1 MLACGGLPTRLP
13 RTNNK
18 RSGWAENR
26 ELSILSPDFDKHLD
40 LRMRQTDLV
49 KLFLSLAVATIT
61 AHAGEYVVL
70 ANGFRI
76 HADSHVIDGD
86 VMRLQ
91 ISEGAIEIPANSV
104 ASIEAEDYTPPAPP
118 PPAPA
123 PEPKRELTPQELIT
137 RAAINNGLPP
147 GIVRSVAKAESGYR
161 VDAVSPKGAIGLM
174 QLMPAT
180 AAALNADPHDPA
192 QNVEAGAR
200 YLRDLLLKYEND
212 PHQVSK
218 ALAAYNAGPGAVDK
232 YKGVPP
238 YRETIQYVN
247 RVLKNYEAGQACASR
262 TAATPSDPHASPAA
276 RECSSPAAPPQPET
290 APLPQK

>member
-1 MLACGGLPTRLP
+1 
-13 RTNNK
+13 
-18 RSGWAENR
+18 
-26 ELSILSPDFDKHLD
+26 
-40 LRMRQTDLV
+40 MRQTGLV
-49 KLFLSLAVATIT
+49 RLFLSLVVATLT
-61 AHAGEYVVL
+61 AQAGEYVVL
-70 ANGFRI
+70 SNGFRI
-76 HADSHVIDGD
+76 HADSHVIDGA

-91 ISEGAIEIPANSV
+91 ISQGAIEIPANSV
-104 ASIEAEDYTPPAPP
+104 AAIEAEDYTPP
-118 PPAPA
+118 PAPVAAAA
-123 PEPKRELTPQELIT
+123 PEPQRELTPQELIT

-147 GIVRSVAKAESGYR
+147 AIVRSVAKAESGYH

-174 QLMPAT
+174 QLMPGT

-238 YRETIQYVN
+238 YRETIDYVN
-247 RVLKNYEAGQACASR
+247 RVLKDYAVSK
-262 TAATPSDPHASPAA
+262 P
-276 RECSSPAAPPQPET
+276 
-290 APLPQK
+290 